1 MDIREQLE
9 QAKSPEE
16 MEEYML
22 DLDSE
27 FWFKCRW
34 CGKCCKNQDT
44 ILFNAR
50 DIYNIA
56 KKLGKT
62 TIQVIKECAEVY
74 IGNSS
79 RLPMVH
85 MVPVGRQRRCP
96 LLLDD
101 GRCSVHDCKPTVC
114 ALYPLGR
121 VAIFDGVKDADA
133 EITKENIRV
142 KYIINDYTCGSA
154 KKHNTVSSWLAQFQ
168 IPEEDEFFLR
178 WNEVLVNLCAAVRK
192 LEKNGCSE
200 RPLQMLWDAIFY
212 RLYVDFDTKQD
223 FMPQFE
229 QAAEQLLKLCNAV
242 REMKFDVD
250 SEGSVTEVE
259 GSIQLP
265 VTGDWHG
272 K

>member
-27 FWFKCRW
+27 FRFKCRR

-62 TIQVIKECAEVY
+62 TIQVIEECAEVY

-154 KKHNTVSSWLAQFQ
+154 KKAQYSAQLAGPVPDSGRGR
-168 IPEEDEFFLR
+168 ILSP
-178 WNEVLVNLCAAVRK
+178 V
-192 LEKNGCSE
+192 E
-200 RPLQMLWDAIFY
+200 RGACQSVCGSAEIGKE
-212 RLYVDFDTKQD
+212 RLF
-223 FMPQFE
+223 
-229 QAAEQLLKLCNAV
+229 
-242 REMKFDVD
+242 
-250 SEGSVTEVE
+250 
-259 GSIQLP
+259 
-265 VTGDWHG
+265 
-272 K
+272 

>member
-1 MDIREQLE
+1 M
-9 QAKSPEE
+9 
-16 MEEYML
+16 
-22 DLDSE
+22 
-27 FWFKCRW
+27 C
-34 CGKCCKNQDT
+34 
-44 ILFNAR
+44 
-50 DIYNIA
+50 
-56 KKLGKT
+56 
-62 TIQVIKECAEVY
+62 
-74 IGNSS
+74 
-79 RLPMVH
+79 
-85 MVPVGRQRRCP
+85 PV
-96 LLLDD
+96 
-101 GRCSVHDCKPTVC
+101 SV
-114 ALYPLGR
+114 GR

-154 KKHNTVSSWLAQFQ
+154 KKHNTVRSWLAQFQ

-229 QAAEQLLKLCNAV
+229 QAAEQLLKLCKAV

>member
-1 MDIREQLE
+1 MDIRKQIEQGM
-9 QAKSPEE
+9 SPEE
-16 MEEYML
+16 LEKNLL

-27 FWFKCRW
+27 FRFKCRR

-44 ILFNAR
+44 ILFNTR

-62 TIQVIKECAEVY
+62 TRQVIEECAEVY

-85 MVPVGRQRRCP
+85 MVPIGPQRRCP

-154 KKHNTVSSWLAQFQ
+154 KKHNTVRSWLAQFQ

-229 QAAEQLLKLCNAV
+229 QAAEQLLKLCKAV
-242 REMKFDVD
+242 REMNFYVD

-259 GSIQLP
+259 SSIQLP

>member
-27 FWFKCRW
+27 FRFKCRR

-62 TIQVIKECAEVY
+62 TMQVIEECAEVY

-133 EITKENIRV
+133 EITKENI
-142 KYIINDYTCGSA
+142 T
-154 KKHNTVSSWLAQFQ
+154 
-168 IPEEDEFFLR
+168 
-178 WNEVLVNLCAAVRK
+178 
-192 LEKNGCSE
+192 
-200 RPLQMLWDAIFY
+200 
-212 RLYVDFDTKQD
+212 
-223 FMPQFE
+223 
-229 QAAEQLLKLCNAV
+229 
-242 REMKFDVD
+242 
-250 SEGSVTEVE
+250 
-259 GSIQLP
+259 
-265 VTGDWHG
+265 
-272 K
+272 

>member
-1 MDIREQLE
+1 
-9 QAKSPEE
+9 
-16 MEEYML
+16 ML

-27 FWFKCRW
+27 FRFKCRR

-62 TIQVIKECAEVY
+62 TIQVIEECAEVY

-85 MVPVGRQRRCP
+85 MVPVGRKRRCP

-154 KKHNTVSSWLAQFQ
+154 KKHNTVRSWLAQFQ

-212 RLYVDFDTKQD
+212 RLYVDFDTKQY

-229 QAAEQLLKLCNAV
+229 QAAEQLLKLCKAV

>member
-1 MDIREQLE
+1 MDIRERIAN
-9 QAKSPEE
+9 AKSPEE
-16 MEEYML
+16 MEQYLL

-27 FWFKCRW
+27 FRFKCRR

-56 KKLGKT
+56 KKIGKT
-62 TIQVIKECAEVY
+62 PKQVIEECAEVY
-74 IGNSS
+74 IGDSS
-79 RLPMVH
+79 RIPVVH
-85 MVPVGRQRRCP
+85 MVPVGLQRRCP

-154 KKHNTVSSWLAQFQ
+154 KKHNTVRSWLAQFQ

-192 LEKNGCSE
+192 LEKSGCSE
-200 RPLQMLWDAIFY
+200 RPLQMFWDAIFH

-229 QAAEQLLKLCNAV
+229 QAAEQLLKLCKAV
-242 REMKFDVD
+242 REMNFYVD

-259 GSIQLP
+259 SSIQLP

>member
-27 FWFKCRW
+27 FRFKCRR

-62 TIQVIKECAEVY
+62 TIQVIEECAEVY

-85 MVPVGRQRRCP
+85 MVPVGRKRRCP

-154 KKHNTVSSWLAQFQ
+154 KKHNTVRSWLAQFQ

-212 RLYVDFDTKQD
+212 RLYVGFDTKQD

-229 QAAEQLLKLCNAV
+229 QAAEQLLKLCKAV